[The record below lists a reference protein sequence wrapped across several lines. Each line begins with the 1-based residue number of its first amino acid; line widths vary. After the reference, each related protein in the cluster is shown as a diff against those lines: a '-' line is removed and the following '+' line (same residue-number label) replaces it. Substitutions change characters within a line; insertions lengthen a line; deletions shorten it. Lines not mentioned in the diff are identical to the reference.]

1 MTPEEILEGAGL
13 TLDTTHPVVAN
24 YVPVIRLGS
33 LVLVAGHGPFVGG
46 KPAYRGKLGADMSV
60 EDGQRAAAATALNVL
75 ATLKTE
81 LGELSRIRRFV
92 KLLVFVNSTPEFAE
106 HHLVANGATD
116 LLVTVF
122 GDAGRPTRSAV
133 GMCSLPL
140 NFAVEMEGM
149 VEIDE

>member
-1 MTPEEILEGAGL
+1 
-13 TLDTTHPVVAN
+13 
-24 YVPVIRLGS
+24 
-33 LVLVAGHGPFVGG
+33 
-46 KPAYRGKLGADMSV
+46 MSV

-92 KLLVFVNSTPEFAE
+92 KLLVFVNSTPDFAD

-116 LLVTVF
+116 LLVSVF
-122 GDAGRPTRSAV
+122 GDAGRPTRSSV